1 MERLLRRLRDRHA
14 DADMQQSGAGVR
26 WRCLSPSERQRQ
38 VLHRTTLPHL
48 VWCALAEFANQDGD
62 DSATL

>member
-1 MERLLRRLRDRHA
+1 MERLLRRLWRDRHA
-14 DADMQQSGAGVR
+14 DADMQQSGAVR
-26 WRCLSPSERQRQ
+26 WRCLPWAGQQ
-38 VLHRTTLPHL
+38 VLHRTTLPTHF